1 MKKEEKQQL
10 RDEART
16 RLEKFWNERIQPL
29 HQGAAAAFRKVY
41 QNFEKKERA
50 LMGELSP
57 RLGLEVDDV
66 WTAYSPKGM
75 PEGKYLA
82 CHAVED
88 RDGQEDWPAANG
100 LVKLPHWK
108 YRQVRFLPYDSKVAY
123 LVQRRKTQLHREHMA
138 AIAQRYDPCLEQ
150 IATTWR
156 GIGADDYLAAR
167 LVRLSTFDEVWGL
180 VVRKIGGRVKQS
192 LDPFRQLHNIP
203 PLSFREELEQ
213 SGYPVESIPKVAE
226 PRNEKLEQAAEFLGV
241 KPHVLQAD
249 IKELAWSWEEII
261 HNMGSPT
268 PPLLLKVLGYLVK
281 AYLRGRNVRMGN
293 YQGIARHVWKKTA
306 IVRLVIDCAAKDEVL
321 ESLHKAGVTSADGFR
336 DAILNSTRTSDYD
349 VLEEVRQL
357 LQKEEGDDYERGR
370 P

>member
-1 MKKEEKQQL
+1 MKKGEKQSL
-10 RDEART
+10 RNEARAN
-16 RLEKFWNERIQPL
+16 LEAFWNGQIKPL
-29 HQGAAAAFRKVY
+29 HEAAAAAFTKVY
-41 QNFEKKERA
+41 QAFEQKERI
-50 LMGELSP
+50 LMQEVSS
-57 RLGLEVDDV
+57 RLGLDVDDAWV
-66 WTAYSPKGM
+66 AYSPFGM
-75 PEGKYLA
+75 TEGKYLG

-88 RDGQEDWPAANG
+88 RDGQEYLPAANG
-100 LVKLPHWK
+100 MVRLLHWK
-108 YRQVRFLPYDSKVAY
+108 YRQVRFLPYDSKIAY
-123 LVQRRKTQLHREHMA
+123 LIQRGKAKLNREHMA
-138 AIAQRYDPCLEQ
+138 AIAQDYDPYFEQ
-150 IATTWR
+150 VATAWR
-156 GIGADDYLAAR
+156 EIGADDYLAAR
-167 LVRLSTFDEVWGL
+167 LARLRTFGEVWDL
-180 VVRKIGGRVKQS
+180 VVRKISGRVKQS
-192 LDPFRQLHNIP
+192 LNPFRKLHNIP

-213 SGYPVESIPKVAE
+213 SGYPVESIPKVVE
-226 PRNEKLEQAAEFLGV
+226 PRNERLEQTAASLGV